1 VRSASRTTLK
11 PEQPGVAI
19 AVKPEKDP
27 ASLAR
32 RKKIAQRFSAGEA
45 SYVAHGEAD
54 FSPTSPQHRNIVID
68 IASLKRLVRRAQG
81 GAYFRPAN
89 FRFAVGQ
96 VFDVE
101 RNLRSYSDR
110 DHLLAATNWLKRA
123 QDATPDGGFVGR
135 YNLRSGWSSS
145 YPETTG
151 YIIPTLLR
159 LADTLGDDAY
169 LKRAAR
175 AIDFLLSV
183 QLPSGAFPGA
193 EIAENSSNPS
203 PFNTGQIMNGLQA
216 WAKRTGDERCRT
228 ALFRAGRWLCE
239 VQDPSG
245 AWLKHFYQQLATT
258 YSAHLTCW
266 LAEAGEFLGDEPMLE
281 ASRKHLA
288 WCLRH
293 FDAQRS
299 WFNLCGFSAQD
310 HAANR
315 SVTHTIAYTIWGV
328 LRTAEVVKSP
338 EGKAAAESAA
348 YAAMRRLELS
358 KRLPGIL
365 DHNWKPLAKFTC
377 LTGNVQ
383 MALIWMHMYAE
394 RGDPRLLNAAL
405 KSIDMV
411 KAAQAMDADD
421 PYVQGG
427 IAGSQPVWGDY
438 ISHAFPNWAAKYFID
453 ALLAKEKA
461 LASDVTFSNKPYPV
475 AEPVPVN
482 VPLSS
487 TTPAPKQPRIALL
500 TSTVATKVMEFHDA
514 WSSWGFRPDL
524 VLVERWPVPPIS
536 TRLEAR
542 IREGRLIL
550 RSVAAPSP
558 APPPSNTGQSHYGSV
573 SDFCRQ
579 HSIEAIEVDSLNSP
593 QAVNLIRDKQIDL
606 CLYAGAGIM
615 RKDIIGA
622 APLGLL
628 NAHMGILPGYRG
640 MNVAEW
646 AAWNGDPVGCTV
658 HLIDTGID
666 TGDILVIREVD
677 TSGAGNIAE
686 LRKLVD
692 AAQIELLGEVVQ
704 YILREGKLPPR
715 RSQTAAEGLQYFR
728 MHPALVEKLNARLT
742 QQRSRSASS

>member
-1 VRSASRTTLK
+1 MV
-11 PEQPGVAI
+11 
-19 AVKPEKDP
+19 
-27 ASLAR
+27 
-32 RKKIAQRFSAGEA
+32 
-45 SYVAHGEAD
+45 
-54 FSPTSPQHRNIVID
+54 
-68 IASLKRLVRRAQG
+68 
-81 GAYFRPAN
+81 
-89 FRFAVGQ
+89 
-96 VFDVE
+96 DVE
-101 RNLRSYSDR
+101 RNLRSCSDR
-110 DHLLAATNWLKRA
+110 DHLLAAANWLKRS
-123 QDATPDGGFVGR
+123 QDATSDGGFVGR

-159 LADTLGDDAY
+159 LADTLGDDEY
-169 LKRAAR
+169 LKRAER
-175 AIDFLLSV
+175 AIGFLLSV

-193 EIAENSSNPS
+193 EIAENSTSPS

-216 WAKRTGDERCRT
+216 WTKRTGDGRCRT
-228 ALFRAGRWLCE
+228 ALLRAGRWLCE
-239 VQDPSG
+239 IQDPSG
-245 AWLKHFYQQLATT
+245 AWLKHFYQELATT

-266 LAEAGEFLGDEPMLE
+266 LAEAGEFLNDGPMLD
-281 ASRKHLA
+281 ASAKHLA
-288 WCLRH
+288 WCMRH
-293 FDAQRS
+293 YDAGRS
-299 WFNLCGFSAQD
+299 WFNLCGFSAED

-328 LRTAEVVKSP
+328 LRTAEVVKSA

-383 MALIWMHMYAE
+383 MALIWMHMYADN
-394 RGDPRLLNAAL
+394 GDPRLLNAAL

-411 KAAQAMDADD
+411 KAAQAMDAVD
-421 PYVQGG
+421 PGVQGG

-453 ALLAKEKA
+453 ALLAKQDA
-461 LASDVTFSNKPYPV
+461 LASDVPFRNKPFAV
-475 AEPVPVN
+475 AEPVP
-482 VPLSS
+482 
-487 TTPAPKQPRIALL
+487 TTLPPVAIASENQPRIALL
-500 TSTVATKVMEFHDA
+500 TSTVATKAMEFHNA

-524 VLVERWPVPPIS
+524 VLVERWPVPSLS

-542 IREGRLIL
+542 VREGRLT
-550 RSVAAPSP
+550 RKPGFVQS
-558 APPPSNTGQSHYGSV
+558 PPSSNGASSNGLPPAGSV
-573 SDFCRQ
+573 MDFCRQ
-579 HSIEAIEVDSLNSP
+579 HGFEAVEVDSLNSP
-593 QAVNLIRDKQIDL
+593 QAVNLIREKQIDL

-615 RKDIIGA
+615 RKDIIAA

-640 MNVAEW
+640 MNVTEW

-666 TGDILVIREVD
+666 TGDILIVREVD
-677 TSGAGNIAE
+677 TARARNIAE
-686 LRKLVD
+686 LRELVNQ
-692 AAQIELLGEVVQ
+692 AQIGLLGEVVQ

-728 MHPALVEKLNARLT
+728 MHPALVEKLNQRLA
-742 QQRSRSASS
+742 QQRDRGAAS

>member
-1 VRSASRTTLK
+1 MRAGA
-11 PEQPGVAI
+11 EGWVADVFGI
-19 AVKPEKDP
+19 TRRGNDP

-32 RKKIAQRFSAGEA
+32 RKNIAQRFSAGYA
-45 SYVAHGEAD
+45 LYLDFGEAD
-54 FSPTSPQHRNIVID
+54 FGPTSRQQVNIVID
-68 IASLKRLVRRAQG
+68 VATLKRLVRRCQS
-81 GAYFRPAN
+81 GAYLRPAN
-89 FRFAVGQ
+89 FKLAIGQ
-96 VFDVE
+96 VVDVD

-110 DHLLAATNWLKRA
+110 DHLLAAANWLKRA

-135 YNLRSGWSSS
+135 YNLRTGWSSS

-159 LADTLGDDAY
+159 LADTLGDDEY
-169 LKRAAR
+169 LKRAER
-175 AIDFLLSV
+175 AIDFLLTV

-216 WAKRTGDERCRT
+216 WTKRTGDERCRT

-239 VQDPSG
+239 VQDASG
-245 AWLKHFYQQLATT
+245 AWLKHFYQELATT

-288 WCLRH
+288 WCMRH
-293 FDAQRS
+293 YDAQRS

-328 LRTAEVVKSP
+328 LRTAEVVKSA

-365 DHNWKPLAKFTC
+365 DHNWKSLAKFTC

-383 MALIWMHMYAE
+383 MALIWMHIYAE

-411 KAAQAMDADD
+411 KAAQAMDAEN
-421 PYVQGG
+421 PGVQGG

-438 ISHAFPNWAAKYFID
+438 ISHAFPNWAAKYFVD

-461 LASDVTFSNKPYPV
+461 LASDVPFREKPYAV
-475 AEPVPVN
+475 AEPVPTA
-482 VPLSS
+482 L
-487 TTPAPKQPRIALL
+487 PAASGNPAVKQPRVALL
-500 TSTVATKVMEFHDA
+500 TSTVATKVMEFHNA
-514 WSSWGFRPDL
+514 WSSWGGRPDL
-524 VLVERWPVPPIS
+524 VLIERWPVQPIS

-542 IREGRLIL
+542 VREGRMTNKP
-550 RSVAAPSP
+550 AAVPSP
-558 APPPSNTGQSHYGSV
+558 APASSSNGQPHYGSV
-573 SDFCRQ
+573 VDFCRQ
-579 HSIEAIEVDSLNSP
+579 QRFEAIEVDSLNSP
-593 QAVNLIRDKQIDL
+593 QAVNLIREKQIDL
-606 CLYAGAGIM
+606 CIYAGAGIM
-615 RKDIIGA
+615 RKDIIAA

-666 TGDILVIREVD
+666 TGDILVVREVD
-677 TSGAGNIAE
+677 TSRARSIAE

-692 AAQIELLGEVVQ
+692 GAQIALLGEVVQ

-728 MHPALVEKLNARLT
+728 MHPALVEKLNARLARRGT
-742 QQRSRSASS
+742 HGAAS

>member
-1 VRSASRTTLK
+1 MID
-11 PEQPGVAI
+11 VA
-19 AVKPEKDP
+19 
-27 ASLAR
+27 
-32 RKKIAQRFSAGEA
+32 
-45 SYVAHGEAD
+45 
-54 FSPTSPQHRNIVID
+54 T
-68 IASLKRLVRRAQG
+68 LKRLVRRCQS
-81 GAYFRPAN
+81 GAYLRPAN
-89 FRFAVGQ
+89 FKLAIGQ
-96 VFDVE
+96 VVDVE

-110 DHLLAATNWLKRA
+110 DHLLAAASWLKRA
-123 QDATPDGGFVGR
+123 QDATSDGGFVGR

-159 LADTLGDDAY
+159 LADTLGDDEY
-169 LKRAAR
+169 LKRAER
-175 AIDFLLSV
+175 AIEFLLSV

-239 VQDPSG
+239 IQDPSG
-245 AWLKHFYQQLATT
+245 AWLKHFYQELATT

-266 LAEAGEFLGDEPMLE
+266 LADAGEFLGDAPMLE
-281 ASRKHLA
+281 ASSKHLA
-288 WCLRH
+288 WCMRH
-293 FDAQRS
+293 YDPQRS

-328 LRTAEVVKSP
+328 LRTAEVVKSA

-358 KRLPGIL
+358 KRLPGML

-383 MALIWMHMYAE
+383 MALIWLHMYTE
-394 RGDPRLLNAAL
+394 HGDPRLLNAAL

-411 KAAQAMDADD
+411 KAAQAMDAAN
-421 PYVQGG
+421 PGVLGG

-453 ALLAKEKA
+453 ALMAKEKA
-461 LASDVTFSNKPYPV
+461 LASDVPFLNKPYPV
-475 AEPVPVN
+475 AEPVPTTLP
-482 VPLSS
+482 PLS
-487 TTPAPKQPRIALL
+487 TTQATKPPRIALL
-500 TSTVATKVMEFHDA
+500 TSTVATKVMEFHNA
-514 WSSWGFRPDL
+514 WSTWGFRPDL
-524 VLVERWPVPPIS
+524 VLVECWPVPSLS

-542 IREGRLIL
+542 VREGRMT
-550 RSVAAPSP
+550 RKPGFVPSAPS
-558 APPPSNTGQSHYGSV
+558 SNGASGNGLPVGSV
-573 SDFCRQ
+573 MDFCRQ
-579 HSIEAIEVDSLNSP
+579 QGFEAIEVDSLNSP
-593 QAVNLIRDKQIDL
+593 QAVNLIREKQIDL

-615 RKDIIGA
+615 RKDIIAA

-666 TGDILVIREVD
+666 TGDILIVREVD
-677 TSGAGNIAE
+677 TSRAGNIAE

-692 AAQIELLGEVVQ
+692 HAQIELLGEVVQ

-715 RSQTAAEGLQYFR
+715 RSQTADEGLQYFR
-728 MHPALVEKLNARLT
+728 MHPALVDKLNGRLA
-742 QQRSRSASS
+742 QRRTRGAAS